1 MSEEATA
8 LEDSTPL
15 DAAPPSSGA
24 GVLSASLVVAVVI
37 TLPLHLAALR
47 GEASV
52 SSAMVAFAI
61 ALSVLLTL
69 GALLTWL
76 VSAID
81 GDPTSHTGGHDEDGP
96 DHRIVPC

>member
-1 MSEEATA
+1 MSDEPTV
-8 LEDSTPL
+8 L
-15 DAAPPSSGA
+15 DTAPPTTGA
-24 GVLSASLVVAVVI
+24 GAVSVSLVVALVI

-47 GEASV
+47 GEGPASTAV
-52 SSAMVAFAI
+52 AAFAI
-61 ALSVLLTL
+61 ALAALWAL

-81 GDPTSHTGGHDEDGP
+81 GDPAPAPRGHDEDDP